1 MNTYYIYILS
11 SPNKSVLY
19 IGVTNNL
26 QRRIAEHK
34 SKLIEGFS
42 KKYNCTNLVYFEK
55 HNLIEKAIL
64 REKQLKTW
72 KREWKENLINSENTD
87 WIDLYATAG
96 LGFFSLKDANISIN
110 AGGGIMFW
118 LDRRKSYGIRAQGL
132 GKFALDHSNSGQVY
146 PNNHFQYSISAL
158 IRL

>member
-72 KREWKENLINSENTD
+72 KREWKENLINSINSD
-87 WIDLYATAG
+87 WIDLA
-96 LGFFSLKDANISIN
+96 KN
-110 AGGGIMFW
+110 W
-118 LDRRKSYGIRAQGL
+118 
-132 GKFALDHSNSGQVY
+132 
-146 PNNHFQYSISAL
+146 
-158 IRL
+158 